1 MTRQRGPLLGFA
13 DARRVIRG
21 MRRLREEAG
30 LRSDEFAARLGR
42 EPSWVSQRECGAVR
56 LSAAEVPLIEEA
68 LGVPAGTLLG
78 DGASTDTVTAGRRDR
93 TGEQ

>member
-1 MTRQRGPLLGFA
+1 
-13 DARRVIRG
+13 

-30 LRSDEFAARLGR
+30 LRSDELAARLGR

-56 LSAAEVPLIEEA
+56 LSAGEVPVIEEA

-78 DGASTDTVTAGRRDR
+78 GDALTARESAVER
-93 TGEQ
+93 